1 MKHPILTRRRTAL
14 QFTRINDVTIHYR
27 VVGAVTEKPALVF
40 INSLG
45 TDFRIWRDVVLRLAG
60 DFAIVLYDKRGHGL
74 SDIGQVPYS
83 IEDHATDL
91 AGLLDR
97 LAVKQ
102 AIFCGLSVGGLIAQ
116 SLYGRRPDL
125 VRALVLSDTAH
136 KIGTAEFWDARI
148 TAIEAHGIE
157 AVADGVLERWF
168 TPAFRRPENLAFT
181 GYRNMLVRQ
190 PVPGYVGTCAAI
202 RDADFTEAAGRIA
215 VPVLCVVGDQD
226 GSTPPDLVRSTADL
240 IPGARFE
247 VIRGAGHIPCV
258 EQPEAL
264 SSVLRRF
271 FRSLLSGGKP

>member
-1 MKHPILTRRRTAL
+1 M
-14 QFTRINDVTIHYR
+14 QFTRMNDIAIHYR
-27 VVGAVTEKPALVF
+27 LIGAVAEKPVLVF

-45 TDFRIWRDVVLRLAG
+45 TDFRIWGDVADRLS
-60 DFAIVLYDKRGHGL
+60 DQFAVVLYDKRGHGL

-97 LAVKQ
+97 LAVKR
-102 AIFCGLSVGGLIAQ
+102 ATICGLSVGGLIAQ
-116 SLYGRRPDL
+116 SLYQRRPDL
-125 VRALVLSDTAH
+125 VRALVLADTAH
-136 KIGTAEFWDARI
+136 KIGTAEMWGARI
-148 TAIEAHGIE
+148 AAIEAHGIE

-168 TPAFRRPENLAFT
+168 TPAFRRPENVAFAC
-181 GYRNMLVRQ
+181 YRNMLIRQ

-202 RDADFTEAAGRIA
+202 RDADYTEAARRIA

-247 VIRGAGHIPCV
+247 VIPDAGHIPCV

-264 SSVLRRF
+264 TKT
-271 FRSLLSGGKP
+271 LLSFFKSLPENNPMSRAP